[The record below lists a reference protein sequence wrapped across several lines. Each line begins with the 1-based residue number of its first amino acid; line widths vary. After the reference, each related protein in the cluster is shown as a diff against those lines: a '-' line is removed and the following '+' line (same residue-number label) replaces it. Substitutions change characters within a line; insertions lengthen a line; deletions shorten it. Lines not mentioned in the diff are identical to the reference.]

1 MQTSNNK
8 KILNIA
14 KKMDAVRELVKN
26 FDKNAKAEAMRQIN
40 SLQVLILMESF
51 SGRLKQNKKEN
62 RRSDN
67 DA

>member
-26 FDKNAKAEAMRQIN
+26 FDKNAKAEAFRKIN
-40 SLQVLILMESF
+40 DLQVFILMESF
-51 SGRLKQNKKEN
+51 NY
-62 RRSDN
+62 RRGK
-67 DA
+67 